1 MIYLISKGTS
11 SISSRYRAFY
21 RFVLYTLLSGFCLLL
36 CLFVLVYL
44 TGSFNYSTYILNS
57 PISLFSQSILF
68 PINFISYCIKLPI
81 IPFHI

>member
-11 SISSRYRAFY
+11 SLSSRYRAFY
-21 RFVLYTLLSGFCLLL
+21 RFVLYTLLSGFCLLICIL
-36 CLFVLVYL
+36 ILVYI
-44 TGSFNYSTYILNS
+44 TGSLNYYSYILNS

-68 PINFISYCIKLPI
+68 PINLISYCIKLPI